1 MPKTTL
7 RIMKRVCNLH
17 CPYQCVSGS
26 QLPCTQKLSK
36 ASAFICWFT
45 RQICFHDYFM
55 PRSVL
60 LQNNLTHLWPVLS
73 PVKVSLVLTDHPS
86 EAWLSQH
93 STDFQLS
100 SWTYL
105 TVHVGYASFSALF
118 NSISLFSLLNSFV
131 PGAAPHRRWT
141 SIQTLKDVLHTQQNI
156 FFSLNSY

>member
-36 ASAFICWFT
+36 ASAFIWWFT
-45 RQICFHDYFM
+45 QQICFHDYFM

-86 EAWLSQH
+86 EA
-93 STDFQLS
+93 

-105 TVHVGYASFSALF
+105 VVHVGYASFSALF

-156 FFSLNSY
+156 FFSLNSYSTFLFLSLTEML

>member
-1 MPKTTL
+1 
-7 RIMKRVCNLH
+7 MKRVCNLR
-17 CPYQCVSGS
+17 CPYQCISGS

-45 RQICFHDYFM
+45 QQICFHDYFM

-60 LQNNLTHLWPVLS
+60 LQNNLTPPLS
-73 PVKVSLVLTDHPS
+73 SLVTCEGVFSINWSPLW
-86 EAWLSQH
+86 AWLSQH
-93 STDFQLS
+93 STGFWLS

-105 TVHVGYASFSALF
+105 MVHAGYASFSALF